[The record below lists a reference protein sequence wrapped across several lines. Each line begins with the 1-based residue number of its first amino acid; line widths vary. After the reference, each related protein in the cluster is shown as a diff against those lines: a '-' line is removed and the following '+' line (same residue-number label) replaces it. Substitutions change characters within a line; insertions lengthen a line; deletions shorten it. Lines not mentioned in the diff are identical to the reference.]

1 MTEGERLR
9 EVRTALG
16 LTLEKFG
23 ASLNVTKVAISNIE
37 NGNRTL
43 TDRMCADV
51 CRVYNVDEMWL
62 RTGEGEMF
70 RRLTRRQQIARFAG
84 EVAGDDPD
92 SFRSLFV
99 SVLAELGPEEWE
111 VLHGIAQK
119 FIALNEQREQE
130 N

>member
-1 MTEGERLR
+1 MTEGERIR
-9 EVRTALG
+9 EVRTSLG

-23 ASLNVTKVAISNIE
+23 AALNVTKVSVSNVE
-37 NGNRTL
+37 TGRNAL
-43 TDRMCADV
+43 SDRMCADV